1 MTGESINPSEDI
13 REILANRIE
22 IVERIL
28 IDDEDFCTREI
39 ESTYEAAKIYFN
51 QLQTQIN
58 SKLNQLK
65 LKLDLI
71 RQENFQLC
79 KRNQKQ
85 FDNELETVNELF
97 SSGKHIEGLFVFL
110 LLLRNN
116 SFFYCLTFSIRE
128 VCNL

>member
-1 MTGESINPSEDI
+1 MTNKSLKPSEDI

-28 IDDEDFCTREI
+28 LDDEEFCRREI
-39 ESTYEAAKIYFN
+39 ESTYDAAKVYFN
-51 QLQTQIN
+51 KLQKQIEH
-58 SKLNQLK
+58 KLNQLK
-65 LKLDLI
+65 TKLDLI
-71 RQENFQLC
+71 QQENSQLC
-79 KRNQKQ
+79 KKNQKQ